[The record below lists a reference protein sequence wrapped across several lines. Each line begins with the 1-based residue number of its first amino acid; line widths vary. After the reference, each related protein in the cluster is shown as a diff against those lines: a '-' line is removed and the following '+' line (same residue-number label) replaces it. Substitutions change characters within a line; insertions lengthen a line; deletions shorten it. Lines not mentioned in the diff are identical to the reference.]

1 MAGMELKLMCEGAI
15 SGPVTQHAVNNV
27 ALCSPLPHTWSASQ
41 GTGRAFCLS
50 QASIV
55 SKGGRSVANSSMEED
70 EGLFLG
76 GGVIIF
82 RKLLVF

>member
-15 SGPVTQHAVNNV
+15 SGPVTQHTLNNV

-41 GTGRAFCLS
+41 GTGRAFCHRL
-50 QASIV
+50 V
-55 SKGGRSVANSSMEED
+55 LYPRGKEVWPTVAWRKMRGSFE
-70 EGLFLG
+70 